1 VSAVTRVRVFRVT
14 AYNDPDTGR
23 PGKVIELVEVRS
35 TYQQAA
41 RGVVSEEFVMAQ
53 QLFQSLMTQLQ
64 SMGFVPV
71 QRDRFLPK
79 IVLYL
84 TEEEYERLGVRFEV
98 NEEFE
103 LVLEEGRLIF
113 RKVP

>member
-1 VSAVTRVRVFRVT
+1 MTRVRVFRVT
-14 AYNDPDTGR
+14 AYTDPDTGR
-23 PGKVIELVEVRS
+23 PGKVVELVEVRS
-35 TYQQAA
+35 TYQQST
-41 RGVVSEEFVMAQ
+41 RGVITEEFVMAQ
-53 QLFQSLMTQLQ
+53 QLFQSLVSQLQ
-64 SMGFVPV
+64 SMGFMPI

-103 LVLEEGRLIF
+103 LVMEEGRLIF
-113 RKVP
+113 KRLP

>member
-1 VSAVTRVRVFRVT
+1 VTRVRVFRVT
-14 AYNDPDTGR
+14 AHTDPDTGR
-23 PGKVIELVEVRS
+23 PGKIVELVEVRS
-35 TYQQAA
+35 TYQQTS
-41 RGVVSEEFVMAQ
+41 RGVITEEFVMAQ
-53 QLFQSLMTQLQ
+53 QLFQSLVSQLQ
-64 SMGFVPV
+64 S
-71 QRDRFLPK
+71 

-113 RKVP
+113 KRLP

>member
-1 VSAVTRVRVFRVT
+1 VTRVRVFRVT
-14 AYNDPDTGR
+14 AYTDPDTGR
-23 PGKVIELVEVRS
+23 PGKVIELVEVRG
-35 TYQQAA
+35 TYQQPS
-41 RGVVSEEFVMAQ
+41 RGVLTEEFVMAQ
-53 QLFQSLMTQLQ
+53 QLFQSLVSQLQ
-64 SMGFVPV
+64 SMGFIPV

-113 RKVP
+113 KRLP

>member
-1 VSAVTRVRVFRVT
+1 VIRVRVFRVT
-14 AYNDPDTGR
+14 AYTDPDTGR

-35 TYQQAA
+35 TYQQPA
-41 RGVVSEEFVMAQ
+41 RGVLTEEFVMAQ
-53 QLFQSLMTQLQ
+53 QLFQSLVSQLQ
-64 SMGFVPV
+64 SMGFIPV

-103 LVLEEGRLIF
+103 LVLEEGKLIF
-113 RKVP
+113 KRLP